1 LVFEVLFKSRTFL
14 FLCSVMAFVTKKDT
28 GVKTVIKGFL
38 TGGTQ
43 AAITYPT
50 EFVKTQ
56 LQLQSKTNPEF
67 DGIVDC
73 FKKTIKKH
81 GISGCYVGAPVR
93 IIGAGFQQMFRWGA
107 YTNLAGIARDKETGK
122 LSPLMTTLCGL
133 GAGITEAVCA
143 VTPVETLK
151 TRVTDDQ
158 RRGTGNY
165 KSTGD
170 ALVKIFK
177 SEGPIGLYRG
187 AFPTI
192 LKQGTNQAV
201 RMPLQVQFMGLICM
215 GNEERKQNPL
225 LNGAAG
231 FLAGCGSVVLT
242 QPQDCVKSRMQGEAA
257 KELYSGTVDCAKK
270 MMMNEGPTSFFA
282 GAIPRMVQVGL
293 SSGISFMLFPII
305 SKMLNKVM

>member
-1 LVFEVLFKSRTFL
+1 
-14 FLCSVMAFVTKKDT
+14 MAFITKKDT
-28 GVKTVIKGFL
+28 GFKTVIKGFL

-67 DGIVDC
+67 NGIVDC
-73 FKKTIKKH
+73 FVKTFKKH
-81 GISGCYVGAPVR
+81 GIPGLYVGAPVR
-93 IIGAGFQQMFRWGA
+93 ILGAGVQQMCRWGA
-107 YTNLAGIARDKETGK
+107 YTNLAGLARDPQTGK

-133 GAGITEAVCA
+133 GAGVTEAVIA

-151 TRVTDDQ
+151 VRVTDDQ

-177 SEGPIGLYRG
+177 NEGPMGLYRG
-187 AFPTI
+187 ALPTI

-201 RMPLQVQFMGLICM
+201 RMPLQVQFMVLITF
-215 GNEERKQNPL
+215 GDEAKKQNPL
-225 LNGAAG
+225 YNGLAG
-231 FLAGCGSVVLT
+231 FLAGCGSVLLT
-242 QPQDCVKSRMQGEAA
+242 QPQDVVKSRMQGEAA
-257 KELYSGTVDCAKK
+257 KQMYKGTVDCALQVLR
-270 MMMNEGPTSFFA
+270 NEGPTTFFA
-282 GAIPRMVQVGL
+282 GAIPRMMQVGM
-293 SSGISFMLFPII
+293 SNGISFALFPVI
-305 SKMLNKVM
+305 SRLLNQIM